1 MKNNQIVIL
10 FGDIIG
16 VIAFAFSMALDVK
29 KYLKLEKLGQDRRIV
44 EEILMQ

>member
-1 MKNNQIVIL
+1 MKHNKIQDFIN
-10 FGDIIG
+10 DIIG

>member
-16 VIAFAFSMALDVK
+16 VITFAFSMALDVK